1 MAKYGKW
8 IGGGLGW
15 AFGGPIGALLGFAFG
30 SMIDGMQ
37 SGKYEHRAGASQ
49 TLPGDFSVSLL
60 IMAAA
65 VMKADGKVLKSE
77 LDFVKRFFIQ
87 NFGQAQAEQQLL
99 ALREILKQNIDVR
112 EVSLQ
117 IKQYMEYPSR
127 LQLLHLLFGI
137 SMADGHVHPNEIRVI
152 DTIRSY
158 LGIRVN
164 DYESIKA
171 MFVKD
176 NYSAYTILEI
186 TPDASDEEVKKAY
199 RKMAMK
205 YHPDKVSHL
214 GPDIQKSAK
223 EKFQKVAASYEDI
236 KKQRGIV

>member
-30 SMIDGMQ
+30 SMIDGMK
-37 SGKYEHRAGASQ
+37 SGKYEHKAGYSR

-65 VMKADGKVLKSE
+65 VMKADGKVVRSE
-77 LDFVKRFFIQ
+77 LDFVKQFFLQ
-87 NFGQAQAEQQLL
+87 NFGQAHADEKIL

-112 EVSLQ
+112 EISMQ

-137 SMADGHVHPNEIRVI
+137 SLADGYAHPEEIRVI

-158 LGIRVN
+158 LGIRAN

-176 NYSAYTILEI
+176 TDSAFKILEI
-186 TPDASDEEVKKAY
+186 TPNATDEELKKAY
-199 RKMAMK
+199 RKMAVK

-214 GPDIQKSAK
+214 GTEIQKSAK
-223 EKFQKVAASYEDI
+223 EKFQEVNTAYEII
-236 KKQRGIV
+236 KKQRGIN